1 MLCRYLLII
10 GNVSYKLGEWCVR
23 NWDEISYSLKRVDYG
38 GITRA
43 VTSKFD
49 FYGDAYDLIWGE
61 YSRNYLHAEA
71 YVVFETVND
80 MHIFSENHRYRL
92 DFSSMMYDGILLS
105 INAFDDTLS
114 TLIKAKKNTQ
124 YEYAVSDLRENVQ
137 LYYDRMM
144 MENKIEWTV
153 PSDTDDST
161 ISHEFVIDRG
171 NADYFLPFYILGTPE
186 IAVKNII
193 EVFDEQEIKRPNGE
207 TGIDIPYF
215 IKNISAYSFNIHL
228 KVNFTFYFNDPR
240 GNSKCNLK
248 LLRGQKSGASIIE
261 EQLPLTGGASIRI
274 FQVDRDITL
283 NSGDSLFME
292 VSVFGNIGNSAVQT
306 IADLKVPLTIT
317 FNAKDNPVNI
327 DIVKPVVLLNRLL
340 KSINGNKDGIV
351 GEIEYGVDNRLDNAM
366 IVAAESA
373 RGLDAKLYTSYSK
386 FEKWMNVMFG
396 YVPIITNNSVKFV
409 HRDSNYTSEKG
420 IEFEDV
426 NGFEYSIADGL
437 IYSQV
442 RVGYEKKE
450 YDSVNGR
457 DEFRWTNDFNT
468 GLTITDNTLEMI
480 SPYRADAYGIEL
492 LVSKRGEDTTDNS
505 SDNDV
510 FFVCVS
516 LSSDKKRYELVRDG
530 YKISGVIS
538 PDTMFNSMYS
548 PRSILQANKRYL
560 GVATSILKFASSEGN
575 SNVII
580 NGVREQDDFIIDETE
595 RLFTVGEVSFKS
607 TISFDEENLAKIC
620 TVIKDG
626 LKYELYP
633 LESTRKYGKYDG
645 TSYKMC
651 VKSILK

>member
-10 GNVSYKLGEWCVR
+10 GNVTYKLGEWCVR
-23 NWDEISYSLKRVDYG
+23 NWDEISYSLKRIDYG

-49 FYGDAYDLIWGE
+49 FYGDAYDLIWDE

-71 YVVFETVND
+71 YVVFETAND
-80 MHIFSENHRYRL
+80 RHIFSEKHCYRL
-92 DFSSMMYDGILLS
+92 DFSSMKYDGILLS

-124 YEYAVSDLRENVQ
+124 YEYAVSDLKEDVP
-137 LYYDRMM
+137 LHYDRMLM
-144 MENKIEWTV
+144 ANIYNFMIDN
-153 PSDTDDST
+153 DT
-161 ISHEFVIDRG
+161 
-171 NADYFLPFYILGTPE
+171 YIYP
-186 IAVKNII
+186 
-193 EVFDEQEIKRPNGE
+193 
-207 TGIDIPYF
+207 
-215 IKNISAYSFNIHL
+215 
-228 KVNFTFYFNDPR
+228 
-240 GNSKCNLK
+240 
-248 LLRGQKSGASIIE
+248 SGASM
-261 EQLPLTGGASIRI
+261 S
-274 FQVDRDITL
+274 
-283 NSGDSLFME
+283 N
-292 VSVFGNIGNSAVQT
+292 N
-306 IADLKVPLTIT
+306 
-317 FNAKDNPVNI
+317 NI
-327 DIVKPVVLLNRLL
+327 DIYVVDENNEIYVSGFMEPYHKDDDAYYGNTKGVFAKLTALPPHGLYMSVSCDLDVSTGTAKFEVVGRKSLGNGNYENQTLTHTSGITAGKVTHYEDDVTVIDPQKSEYNKIGMVYRIFVNASAGATIKIKNFKMSFYYKARREAVSIDLIKPVSILNRLL
-340 KSINGNKDGIV
+340 QSMNGGKEGIT

-373 RGLDAKLYTSYSK
+373 RGLNAKLYTSYSK

-396 YVPIITNNSVKFV
+396 YVPIIANNSVKFV

-426 NGFEYSIADGL
+426 NSFEYSIADGL

-516 LSSDKKRYELVRDG
+516 LSSDKKRYELVRSG

-560 GVATSILKFASSEGN
+560 GVAASLLKFASSEGN
-575 SNVII
+575 SNVVI
-580 NGVREQDDFIIDETE
+580 NGVREQDDFVIDETE

-607 TISFDEENLAKIC
+607 TVSFDEENLAKIC

-633 LESTRKYGKYDG
+633 LESTRKYGKYEG